1 MNDHAPAYELNGNS
15 VLAEVFYAVACNP
28 HQHVAIEACAG
39 AGKTWML
46 VSRIIRALLEGAK
59 PQEILAITFTKKAAG
74 EMRERLLEW
83 LQKFSTRSALELEPE
98 LISRGV
104 PQDQVKH
111 LAPKLAGL
119 YADMLASGQPVQIR
133 TFHSWFAAL
142 LKGCPVSVLQ
152 NFKLPISYALLED
165 DAPARAQAW
174 RPFYAR
180 LHQDPNALADYEY
193 LVGLHGRSQ
202 TEKALE
208 SGLQKR
214 VEFQLA
220 EAAGVVQTSVSKFDE
235 MFPQFQNLVSPAQ
248 SLCLVETRQ
257 RWLQWSAELG
267 RETLATPRKAAAGI
281 AAAFEL
287 FVQPDGTSEATP
299 EATCEQ
305 TLEAL
310 KKALFVAKEDRLN
323 QHLKAY
329 PAAQAAELE
338 LQVLS
343 QAQDQHRAYLHQQAM
358 RRLMVVLVQE
368 YSALKHQYGW
378 VDMNDVELL
387 ANALMSDPVL
397 SGWVQERLD
406 QHIRHVLIDEFQDTS
421 PLQWQTLHAWVS
433 SYVGAGGG
441 VQPPSLFIVGDPK
454 QSIYRFRRAEPQVF
468 KAAQAF
474 IRQELSGDLLSCDHT
489 RRNALQ
495 VTDAVNRVMSSESQ
509 RLLST
514 HFRWHTTA
522 SQVSGEIYK
531 LPLVSKLQPAGAGI
545 EPKALTWR
553 DSLTTPRSVEEDT
566 LKAQECEQMA
576 QHIATLLELQRYK
589 PQDLMVLSRKRDNL
603 VLMEQALRALGIPAD
618 QPEKLELASAP
629 EVLDVLALLDALV
642 STQHDLSLAQAL
654 KSPLFGV
661 SDADLVELSKL
672 RGALANEFGDQ
683 GGNEGE
689 QFVGEQ
695 VPSAWFD
702 VLQHHSMQS
711 ERLKSCGATLLK
723 WKALLGQ
730 LPPHDALSQIY
741 QEGDVIAKFVAAS
754 PRTLRKSVQ
763 ANLQALLWAALS
775 LDRGRYASSYAF
787 IRALKAEGAYQ
798 APRAQA
804 PDAVKLLTVHGAKGL
819 EAPCV
824 FLLDTHSAPQNALS
838 MSVLINWPGQSK
850 RPTHFSFMR
859 SEVRVTPSVRGLMEE
874 ELQARALEERNALYV
889 AMTRAQE
896 CLVVSA
902 SEPYRVNDQSW
913 WQCFASHLPE
923 MSERAV
929 SPLIS
934 LQTPSLEGDMT
945 PKAYTLKTLPTFKV
959 ATTSDSQMTAE
970 GLIDDETTSL
980 QLATRD
986 RASRIGQA
994 MHRLLEW
1001 QGLDCLNI
1009 PEAHAQ
1015 KVQRQFKLDA
1025 SSLDEAVQSAAVI
1038 LKGEAAWAW
1047 QSQHVAWWANELP
1060 VIFKGQTFR
1069 LDRLVKRRIS
1079 ITEDEWW
1086 VLDYKLSHQP
1096 LNQEALTSKME
1107 LYVQAAQLAM
1117 AQLDEMGQSP
1127 KKNAAVN
1134 AAFLSASGKC
1144 ISAVNLTQAVL
1155 GQARITYRGVF

>member
-1 MNDHAPAYELNGNS
+1 MSELAPAYELNAMPVS
-15 VLAEVFYAVACNP
+15 PEVFYAAACNP

-39 AGKTWML
+39 AGKTWIL

-74 EMRERLLEW
+74 EMRERLLDW
-83 LQKFSTRSALELEPE
+83 LQKFSSQSDLELELE
-98 LISRGV
+98 LTSRGV
-104 PQDQVKH
+104 LQDQVKH

-119 YADMLASGQPVQIR
+119 YADILAGGQPVQIR

-142 LKGCPVSVLQ
+142 LKGCPLSVLQ

-165 DAPARAQAW
+165 DAPARAQVW
-174 RPFYAR
+174 RPFYTR
-180 LHQDPNALADYEY
+180 LHQDPNALADYQY

-220 EAAGVVQTSVSKFDE
+220 EAAGVVKTSVSKFDE
-235 MFPQFQNLVSPAQ
+235 MFPQFQKLVSPAQ
-248 SLCLVETRQ
+248 SLCQVESRQ

-267 RETLATPRKAAAGI
+267 RETLSTPRKAAAGI
-281 AAAFEL
+281 VAAFEL
-287 FVQPDGTSEATP
+287 LAQPDGASDATSEATW
-299 EATCEQ
+299 EQ
-305 TLEAL
+305 ALETL
-310 KKALFVAKEDRLN
+310 KKALFVSKEERLN
-323 QHLKAY
+323 HHLKAY

-338 LQVLS
+338 LQALS
-343 QAQDQHRAYLHQQAM
+343 QAQDQYRAYLHQQAM
-358 RRLMVVLVQE
+358 RRLMLVLVQE
-368 YSALKHQYGW
+368 YSSLKLQQGW

-441 VQPPSLFIVGDPK
+441 TRPPSLFIVGDPK

-468 KAAQAF
+468 KAAQTF

-495 VTDAVNRVMSSESQ
+495 VTDAVNRMMKSESQ

-522 SQVSGEIYK
+522 SHVSGEIYK
-531 LPLVSKLQPAGAGI
+531 LPLVSKLQPSDAGM
-545 EPKALTWR
+545 EFKATTWR
-553 DSLTTPRSVEEDT
+553 DSLTNPRSLEEDT
-566 LKAQECEQMA
+566 LKVQECKQMA
-576 QHIATLLELQRYK
+576 HHIASLLDQQRYK
-589 PQDLMVLSRKRDNL
+589 PHDLMVLSRKRDNL

-661 SDADLVELSKL
+661 SDADLMELSKFHRL
-672 RGALANEFGDQ
+672 LATESGDPV
-683 GGNEGE
+683 GNEAE
-689 QFVGEQ
+689 QIPGKQ
-695 VPSAWFD
+695 APLAWFD
-702 VLQHHSMQS
+702 VLQHPSLQS
-711 ERLKSCGATLLK
+711 ERLRVCGQTLLK
-723 WKALLGQ
+723 WKAFLAQ

-741 QEGDVIAKFVAAS
+741 QEGDVIGKFVAAC
-754 PRTLRKSVQ
+754 PRTLRYSVQ

-775 LDRGRYASSYAF
+775 LDRGRYASPYAF

-798 APRAQA
+798 TPRAQT
-804 PDAVKLLTVHGAKGL
+804 PDDAVKLLTVHGAKGL

-824 FLLDTHSAPQNALS
+824 FLLDTHSAPQNAQS

-850 RPTHFSFMR
+850 RPTHFIFMR
-859 SEVRVTPSVRGLMEE
+859 SEARVTPSVRGLMEE

-902 SEPYRVNDQSW
+902 SEPHRINDQSW
-913 WQCFASHLPE
+913 WQCFVSYLPE
-923 MSERAV
+923 MSERAMTPV
-929 SPLIS
+929 MS
-934 LQTPSLEGDMT
+934 LQTQVTEGDMT
-945 PKAYTLKTLPTFKV
+945 PEVFILRTLPVLKSAASSDKQV
-959 ATTSDSQMTAE
+959 AAE
-970 GLIDDETTSL
+970 VLIDDETTSP
-980 QLATRD
+980 QWASRD

-1001 QGLDCLNI
+1001 QGLDGLNI
-1009 PEAHAQ
+1009 AQEHIQ

-1025 SSLDEAVQSAAVI
+1025 SSLYEAVQSAAMI
-1038 LKGEAAWAW
+1038 LKGEATWAW
-1047 QSQHVAWWANELP
+1047 QSQYVTWWANELP
-1060 VIFKGQTFR
+1060 VTFKGQTFR

-1079 ITEDEWW
+1079 ITQEEWW

-1096 LNQEALTSKME
+1096 LNQEALTSKMK
-1107 LYVQAAQLAM
+1107 LYVQAAQIAI
-1117 AQLDEMGQSP
+1117 AQLDEVGRSLKQ
-1127 KKNAAVN
+1127 NAAVN
-1134 AAFLSASGKC
+1134 AAFLSASGEC
-1144 ISAVNLTQAVL
+1144 IMLTAK
-1155 GQARITYRGVF
+1155 TN

>member
-1 MNDHAPAYELNGNS
+1 MSDHTPAYELNANPVS
-15 VLAEVFYAVACNP
+15 PEVFYAVACNP

-59 PQEILAITFTKKAAG
+59 PQDILAITFTKKAAG
-74 EMRERLLEW
+74 EMRERLLDW
-83 LQKFSTRSALELEPE
+83 LQKFSTQSALELESE
-98 LISRGV
+98 LLSRGV
-104 PQDQVKH
+104 PQDQIQH

-119 YADMLASGQPVQIR
+119 YADMLTSGQSVQIR

-142 LKGCPVSVLQ
+142 LKACPVSVLQ
-152 NFKLPISYALLED
+152 NFKLPISYVLLED
-165 DAPARAQAW
+165 DAPVRAQVW
-174 RPFYAR
+174 RPFYER
-180 LHQDPNALADYEY
+180 LYQEPSALADYEY

-208 SGLQKR
+208 SGLEKR

-220 EAAGVVQTSVSKFDE
+220 EAAGVVQSSVPSFDAL
-235 MFPQFQNLVSPAQ
+235 FPQFQNLASPAQ
-248 SLCLVETRQ
+248 SLCQAEISQ
-257 RWLQWSAELG
+257 RWLHWAAGLG

-281 AAAFEL
+281 VSAFEL
-287 FVQPDGTSEATP
+287 LAQIHGTPEAAS

-305 TLEAL
+305 VLEAL
-310 KKALFVAKEDRLN
+310 KKALFVAKEDRLT

-343 QAQDQHRAYLHQQAM
+343 QAQDQHRAFLHQQAM
-358 RRLMVVLVQE
+358 RRLMVVLIEE
-368 YSALKHQYGW
+368 YSTLKRQHGW
-378 VDMNDVELL
+378 VDMNDIELL
-387 ANALMSDPVL
+387 AHALMSDPVL

-421 PLQWQTLHAWVS
+421 PLQWQTLHAWMS

-441 VQPPSLFIVGDPK
+441 AQPPSLFIVGDPK

-495 VTDAVNRVMSSESQ
+495 VTDAVNRVMSPESQ
-509 RLLST
+509 RLLSA

-522 SQVSGEIYK
+522 SQVAGEVYK
-531 LPLVSKLQPAGAGI
+531 LPLVVKLQAPDATVKPSPELELKSRAM
-545 EPKALTWR
+545 TWR
-553 DSLTTPRSVEEDT
+553 DSLTTSRWLEEDT
-566 LKAQECEQMA
+566 LKAQECAQMA

-589 PQDLMVLSRKRDNL
+589 TQDLMVLSRKRDNL
-603 VLMEQALRALGIPAD
+603 VLMEQALRALGIPAE

-661 SDADLVELSKL
+661 SDDDLMELYRLQK
-672 RGALANEFGDQ
+672 ALVNEFGDQ
-683 GGNEGE
+683 FGNVGE
-689 QFVGEQ
+689 QVLGKQ

-702 VLQHHSMQS
+702 VLQHASMQS

-723 WKALLGQ
+723 WKALLGH

-775 LDRGRYASSYAF
+775 LDRGRYVSPYAF

-798 APRAQA
+798 APRAHS

-824 FLLDTHSAPQNALS
+824 FLLDTHSAPQNAQT
-838 MSVLINWPGQSK
+838 MSVLVHWPGESK
-850 RPTHFSFMR
+850 QPTHFSFMR
-859 SEVRVTPSVRGLMEE
+859 SEARVTPSARDLMEE
-874 ELQARALEERNALYV
+874 EFQARALEERNALYV

-902 SEPYRVNDQSW
+902 SEPHRINDHSW
-913 WQCFASHLPE
+913 WQCFASYLPA

-929 SPLIS
+929 PPIIP
-934 LQTPSLEGDMT
+934 LQTQGLEGDM
-945 PKAYTLKTLPTFKV
+945 PPEAYTLKTLPILKV
-959 ATTSDSQMTAE
+959 ATTADSQMTDAV
-970 GLIDDETTSL
+970 LIDDETTSL
-980 QLATRD
+980 ELASRD

-1001 QGLDCLNI
+1001 QGLDCLII
-1009 PEAHAQ
+1009 PVAHTL
-1015 KVQRQFKLDA
+1015 KVQSQFKLDA
-1025 SSLDEAVQSAAVI
+1025 SSLVEALQSAMLI
-1038 LKGEAAWAW
+1038 LNGEAAWAW
-1047 QSQHVAWWANELP
+1047 QSQHVVWWANELP
-1060 VIFKGQTFR
+1060 VTLKGQTFR

-1079 ITEDEWW
+1079 SAQDEWW

-1096 LNQEALTSKME
+1096 LNQEALTSQMA
-1107 LYVQAAQLAM
+1107 LYVQAAQFAV
-1117 AQLDEMGQSP
+1117 AQLDEMGQTP
-1127 KKNAAVN
+1127 KTNAAVN

-1144 ISAVNLTQAVL
+1144 ILVTAQT
-1155 GQARITYRGVF
+1155 T